1 MTTTDPAG
9 SAAGRLLDVLDPDL
23 REIYVNYMDHDQQL
37 ENASSSAFP
46 NLFSPLALG
55 PMRLRNRV
63 MMPPHNSAIGNLW
76 SPDDKDAARTIAYLE
91 SRARAGV
98 AWIGG
103 VTGRIQNQFIPGF
116 EPSGVS
122 AETKGYFR
130 LPYFVDRVQWATD
143 TLHAAGAVVTCQ
155 MTMIGGFP
163 HAPSARLGA
172 PVGNALPHVLTTRE
186 IAWFVEEYRF
196 SAEQARRA
204 GLDGI
209 ELHANHD
216 DMLQWFL
223 SPLTN
228 QRRDAY
234 GGSLENRARFVVEVL
249 TAIREAVGDSMA
261 VGVRLNL
268 REEVPGGYDEAAG
281 REIAVYLESTG
292 LIDFIHAVVGTP
304 WGNPSYI
311 QPHFYD
317 AGQWAGLSGELK
329 RAVSL
334 PVVHTGLVS
343 SPEIAERILAA
354 GEADVVGMARAHIA
368 DGELLTKAAAG
379 RSAEI
384 RPCVGGNEC
393 ISRRYVDGLPFGCAV
408 NPHTSNE
415 VEGPW
420 ERSAAPRRL
429 LVVGGGPAGMELAAL
444 AAESG
449 HRVELWEAGD
459 ALGGQLRI
467 AAAAPRH
474 ERFEQY
480 LEWQRRRLTGL
491 GVRIRLN
498 HTATVEGVMAE
509 DAEAVAIATGAS
521 ARRPDIA
528 GADGANVLE
537 IRDVL
542 TGAAVPGRRVVIVA
556 QDDHMPP
563 LAVADHLSSQ
573 GHEVT
578 VVYGTNSPAQ
588 LLGRYIIGGI
598 LGRLSA
604 QHVTIRC
611 MEEVSAIGDGTVTTR
626 NVYSGVEGHLEGVDS
641 VVLACGGVSESGLF
655 EALRELRDDV
665 HLLGDAFAP
674 RRLVYATRQAYALA
688 KILREPHWAVP
699 VTAGATG
706 LEEH

>member
-1 MTTTDPAG
+1 VSRRPRPRDIARVDRSSQPTY
-9 SAAGRLLDVLDPDL
+9 V
-23 REIYVNYMDHDQQL
+23 IYMNHDQEL
-37 ENASSSAFP
+37 EADSPPGFP
-46 NLFSPLALG
+46 TLFSPTQVG
-55 PMRLRNRV
+55 TMRLRNRV

-76 SPDDKDAARTIAYLE
+76 SPDDRDAARTIAYLE
-91 SRARAGV
+91 SRAKAGV

-130 LPYFVDRVQWATD
+130 LPYFVDRVQWVTD

-163 HAPSARLGA
+163 HAPSPRLSA
-172 PVGNALPHVLTTRE
+172 PVGNVLPHALTTRE
-186 IAWFVEEYRF
+186 IAWFVEEYGF
-196 SAEQARRA
+196 SAQQAKRA

-216 DMLQWFL
+216 DLLQWFL

-228 QRRDAY
+228 QRQDAY
-234 GGSLENRARFVVEVL
+234 GGSLENRARFVVDVL
-249 TAIREAVGDSMA
+249 AAIRDAVGDSMA

-268 REEVPGGYDEAAG
+268 QEEVPGGYDAAAG
-281 REIAVYLESTG
+281 REIAAYLESTG

-317 AGQWAGLSGELK
+317 AAQWAGLSGELK

-334 PVVHTGLVS
+334 PVVHTGLVN
-343 SPEIAERILAA
+343 SPEVAEQILAA
-354 GEADVVGMARAHIA
+354 RNADVVGMARAHVA
-368 DGELLTKAAAG
+368 DGELLVKAAQG
-379 RSAEI
+379 RTSDI

-408 NPHTSNE
+408 NPHTSHE

-420 ERSAAPRRL
+420 QQAASPRHL

-449 HRVELWEAGD
+449 HQVELWEAGD

-467 AAAAPRH
+467 ASAAPRH
-474 ERFEQY
+474 ERFGQY
-480 LEWQRRRLTGL
+480 LEWQRRRLASL
-491 GVRIRLN
+491 GVRVRLD
-498 HTATVEGVMAE
+498 HVATAEHVLAYGADTV
-509 DAEAVAIATGAS
+509 AVATGAS

-528 GADGANVLE
+528 GVDDDDVLE

-542 TGAAVPGRRVVIVA
+542 NGTAVPGRRVVVVA

-563 LAVADHLSSQ
+563 LAVADHLSSR

-578 VVYGTNSPAQ
+578 VVYGTNGPAQ

-598 LGRLSA
+598 LGRLST
-604 QHVTIRC
+604 QQVTFRC
-611 MEEVSAIGDGTVTTR
+611 MEEVIAIGSGTITTR
-626 NVYSGVEGHLEGVDS
+626 NVYSGVQDRLEGIDS
-641 VVLACGGVSESGLF
+641 VVLACGGVSENGLF
-655 EALRELRDDV
+655 EELRELRGDV

-674 RRLVYATRQAYALA
+674 RRLVFATRQAYALA
-688 KILREPHWAVP
+688 KVLREPTRAAP
-699 VTAGATG
+699 VAAGANRAEG
-706 LEEH
+706 CR